1 MNNKS
6 NKHNNEKEAENENY
20 PATIS
25 DTSDAST
32 DSINSR
38 EKKAKL
44 LRYLFYTILLAS
56 LPIVSLFMSECVH
69 NIFIY
74 NFSPIGTIANYILFT
89 VIYAAGLSLFGTVRR
104 SILIMTP
111 LIYICSVITEV
122 ILQFRGTPVLP
133 ADILSIGTGLN
144 VAAGY
149 HFSISTGMYAGFAVL
164 LAMLLIAWFIPLK
177 RDRKK
182 LTVKSSILIRFAS
195 LAVIATIA
203 IPFYTTDFAAD
214 HKVKPDFWDQARG
227 YRNSGTILNF
237 VLNTKYLIIEKP
249 TDYSASEIPDLLNSL
264 ISENENDSGILA
276 SALKRQE
283 DNMTVKNTLLAT
295 AGESQENQPS
305 QSAKKKKGQIPDIIV
320 VMNETWSDLHVL
332 GDFTTNEDYLPF
344 TRNLTKNTIKG
355 NLYMPV
361 VGAGTSNS
369 EFEFLTGNSM
379 AFLTGGS
386 NAYELYVKSNLPS
399 LARTLASQGYS
410 RTGLHPYYGNSWK
423 RNTNYPLLGFERF
436 ISLEDIVG
444 QDLVESQRNNEIDF
458 SEFCSRVEALFPG
471 ENALLRRFISDSF
484 DFRYLENLYRQ
495 RDSDVP
501 FFIFNVTMQNHG
513 SYQVGYTNFEQQI
526 RLTST
531 KEYYPYANR
540 FLSLIYESDKAFSEL
555 VEYYSDV
562 SKPTIILMFGDHQP
576 SIETDFIEE
585 VLGKKLEDLSLEEKQ
600 KRFVTPFVLWANY
613 DIPEGYIDMISS
625 NYLSTLLL
633 QTAGL
638 ETTPYNKF
646 LSALYKQL
654 PVIDTTGYITSD
666 GKYYSYDDKTEYT
679 DILDTYK
686 KIQYNNLF
694 DTAGRHEELFYLND

>member
-1 MNNKS
+1 MNNTNDNTNTEKDTEKDS
-6 NKHNNEKEAENENY
+6 CNKHMSEKQ
-20 PATIS
+20 
-25 DTSDAST
+25 AS
-32 DSINSR
+32 IIR
-38 EKKAKL
+38 HAL
-44 LRYLFYTILLAS
+44 YAVLIAA

-74 NFSPIGTIANYILFT
+74 DFSPAGTIANYILFA
-89 VIYAAGLSLFGTVRR
+89 VIYIAGLALFGTVRR
-104 SILIMTP
+104 SVLVMTP
-111 LIYICSVITEV
+111 LIYICSLITEV

-144 VAAGY
+144 VASGY
-149 HFSISTGMYAGFAVL
+149 HFSISTGMYTGFAVL
-164 LAMLLIAWFIPLK
+164 LVMMLAAWFIPLK
-177 RDRKK
+177 KDRKK
-182 LTVKSSILIRFAS
+182 RTLKRSIIVRFTAV
-195 LAVIATIA
+195 AVIAA
-203 IPFYTTDFAAD
+203 VAVPFYITDFAAD

-249 TDYSASEIPDLLNSL
+249 ADYSASEVPELLNGL
-264 ISENENDSGILA
+264 LSENENDSGILA

-283 DNMTVKNTLLAT
+283 ENGTEKNTLLAV
-295 AGESQENQPS
+295 AGESKENQPA
-305 QSAKKKKGQIPDIIV
+305 QSARKKKGQVPDIIV
-320 VMNETWSDLHVL
+320 VMNETWSDLHAI
-332 GDFTTNEDYLPF
+332 GSFETNQDYLPF

-423 RNTNYPLLGFERF
+423 RSTNYPLLGFERF
-436 ISLEDIVG
+436 LSLEDIIG
-444 QDLVESQRNNEIDF
+444 QDLVDAQRNNEIDF
-458 SEFCSRVEALFPG
+458 TEFSERVEALFPD
-471 ENALLRRFISDSF
+471 ENVLLRRFVSDSF

-495 RDSDVP
+495 RDPNVP
-501 FFIFNVTMQNHG
+501 FFMFNVTMQNHG
-513 SYQVGYTNFEQQI
+513 SYQAGYTNFDQQI

-531 KEYYPYANR
+531 KDYYPYANR
-540 FLSLIYESDKAFSEL
+540 FLSLIYESDKALSEL
-555 VEYYSDV
+555 IEYYSDV
-562 SKPTIILMFGDHQP
+562 SRPTIILMFGDHQP
-576 SIETDFIEE
+576 SIETDFVEE
-585 VLGKKLEDLSLEEKQ
+585 VMGKKLEDLSLEEKQ

-638 ETTPYNKF
+638 ETTQYNKF

-654 PVIDTTGYITSD
+654 PVIDTTGYITAD
-666 GKYYSYDDKTEYT
+666 GKYYTYDDKTKYT
-679 DILDTYK
+679 DLLKAYE
-686 KIQYNNLF
+686 KIQYNDLF
-694 DTAGRHEELFYLND
+694 DAAGRHDDLFYLNDSNTQQ